1 MDSQNLDVDRH
12 EKVKVPIIRKLAYG
26 STDLSYQLLT
36 TTVSA
41 YLVYFYTDVAKM
53 SLGAIGTLMLI
64 ARLLSAF
71 AAPISGYFI
80 DNTRTKWGK
89 ARPWYLWMCF
99 PVALFSILLFVVPDF
114 ANSTLNITYIWVTYV
129 IWSML
134 EVFINTPDTAILP
147 LLTKDRN
154 QRTIFNSFRNGG
166 SQIGALIANA
176 SVLPLVALFGG
187 SNAKKGFFETVCFL
201 AILCVVGYLF
211 VFTFIREVNA
221 GRQVDVKKEHVS
233 FSDGFRAMKGNW
245 AFILTFI
252 ITILVFIASMA
263 RNSSVIYY
271 FQYSLGNLGMVAVAN
286 ALNSTQLIS
295 IVFLPAIVR
304 KIGQSNA
311 WILGLLL
318 TALAQPLILVSGQNL
333 FLVLIFWIINNL
345 GMGICVPLIF
355 AILADS
361 SDYGEWKNH
370 IAAPGFLAG
379 VGATTTTKLGGGL
392 GMGIVPWILGMFGY
406 VAEKDQ
412 TAHALIGIQV
422 VFIWLPFVCL
432 LLAVIPAYFYRK
444 AEKKRPQIQR
454 ELAERRATMSKLN

>member
-1 MDSQNLDVDRH
+1 MDGQKLVTN
-12 EKVKVPIIRKLAYG
+12 EQQAVKVPIIRKLAYG

-64 ARLLSAF
+64 ARLLSAL

-80 DNTRTKWGK
+80 DNTHTRWGK

-99 PVALFSILLFVVPDF
+99 PVAIFSILLFVAPNF
-114 ANSTLNITYIWVTYV
+114 ANSALNITYIWVTYV

-134 EVFINTPDTAILP
+134 EIFINTPDTAILP

-176 SVLPLVALFGG
+176 SVLPLVAFFGG

-201 AILCVVGYLF
+201 ALLCVLGYLF
-211 VFTFIREVNA
+211 VFTFIREVHSDDA
-221 GRQVDVKKEHVS
+221 IQREKEHVS
-233 FSDGFRAMKGNW
+233 FADGFRAMKGNW

-271 FQYSLGNLGMVAVAN
+271 FQYSLDNLGMVALAN

-295 IVFLPAIVR
+295 IVFLPVIVR
-304 KIGQSNA
+304 KLGQSNT
-311 WILGLLL
+311 WVLGLVM
-318 TALAQPLILVSGQNL
+318 TALAQPLILISGHNL
-333 FLVLIFWIINNL
+333 FLVLTFWVVNNL

-361 SDYGEWKNH
+361 ADYGEWKNH

-379 VGATTTTKLGGGL
+379 VGATTATKLGGGL
-392 GMGIVPWILGMFGY
+392 GMGIVPWVLGMFGY
-406 VAEKDQ
+406 VAEKQQ
-412 TAHALIGIQV
+412 TAQALMGIQV
-422 VFIWLPFVCL
+422 VFIWLPCVCL

-444 AEKKRPQIQR
+444 AERQRPQIQQ
-454 ELAERRATMSKLN
+454 ELMQRRLQENG